1 MSLNGDWRERAATV
15 AGRLADT
22 LSTPPAA
29 KPGGDRASSGQR
41 WRGQSLAAGAAG
53 AAVLHGIR
61 AHAGAG
67 DWATA
72 DAWLRVATRE
82 ELSAGPGAGLW
93 FGAPA
98 LAFALATAAPPGR
111 YRSARQHLDT
121 AVANMIER
129 RLAAANGRIDAGQ
142 RPERAE
148 YDLVR
153 GLTGLGAHLLTSRPD
168 SKQLRRILAYLVRLS
183 EPLPTSSTIGLTL
196 PGWWSGDLPVGAA
209 VDAFADGHSDL
220 GMAHGIAGPLA
231 LLALA
236 YRRGIVVPGHLDALN
251 RICDWL
257 DTWRQNSPTGPWW
270 PEKVTFGEL
279 TAGHPAQAGPGRAS
293 WCYGTPG
300 LARAQQLAAIALAD
314 TGRQERAEAALAACL
329 SNSAQLAR
337 FVDPT
342 LCHGWAGLVA
352 TVHRAAA
359 DARFH
364 PLGNH
369 LETLTDQLLDN
380 LDATEPASGRPPGLI
395 EGTAG
400 IAAVLHSLT
409 ADTPAIWEIALLLD
423 LPRHKQRT

>member
-15 AGRLADT
+15 AGRLADA
-22 LSTPPAA
+22 LFAPPAA
-29 KPGGDRASSGQR
+29 KPGGDRASSDQR

-53 AAVLHGIR
+53 VAVLHGIR
-61 AHAGAG
+61 ARAGIG
-67 DWATA
+67 DWATV
-72 DAWLRVATRE
+72 DAWLIAATRE
-82 ELSAGPGAGLW
+82 ELSAGTGAGLW

-98 LAFALATAAPPGR
+98 LAFALATAAAPGR

-129 RLAAANGRIDAGQ
+129 RLAAANGRINAGQ

-168 SKQLRRILAYLVRLS
+168 AEQLRRILAYLVRLS
-183 EPLPTSSTIGLTL
+183 EPLPTSGTVGLTL
-196 PGWWSGDLPVGAA
+196 PGWWNGDLPVGAS
-209 VDAFADGHSDL
+209 VDAFADGHADL

-251 RICDWL
+251 RMCDWL
-257 DTWRQNSPTGPWW
+257 DSWRQDSPTGPWW
-270 PEKVTFGEL
+270 PEKITLSEL
-279 TAGHPAQAGPGRAS
+279 TAGRPVQAGPGRAS

-300 LARAQQLAAIALAD
+300 LARAQQLAAIALTDMA
-314 TGRQERAEAALAACL
+314 RQERAEAALAGCL
-329 SNSAQLAR
+329 SNPAQLVQ

-342 LCHGWAGLVA
+342 LCHGWAGLLT

-369 LETLTDQLLDN
+369 LPALTDQLLGS
-380 LDATEPASGRPPGLI
+380 LDAAEPASRWPPGLI

-409 ADTPAIWEIALLLD
+409 IDTTATWETALLLG
-423 LPRHKQRT
+423 LPQT